1 MSILDSL
8 EYGMPSFFQYLSDK
22 KLITS
27 DLVLFTRDGFC
38 MINKSI
44 SSMLI
49 SHGPKQQTGTNRQR
63 NFCIPEFDLHGQEMF
78 RFLGK

>member
-8 EYGMPSFFQYLSDK
+8 NFGMPSFFRYLSDK

-44 SSMLI
+44 SSILI
-49 SHGPKQQTGTNRQR
+49 SQGIETFSDREDQILECKN
-63 NFCIPEFDLHGQEMF
+63 
-78 RFLGK
+78 